1 MLNLP
6 SHVINLVSFV
16 YNLFYFLGVSSQIFN
31 TLSRHNTSVGTPY
44 WMAPE
49 VIACAGQL
57 DYTYDVRCDVW
68 SLGITAIELAEG
80 DPPLSHIH
88 PMRALF
94 YIPR

>member
-1 MLNLP
+1 M
-6 SHVINLVSFV
+6 
-16 YNLFYFLGVSSQIFN
+16 
-31 TLSRHNTSVGTPY
+31 GTPY

-88 PMRALF
+88 PMTVSYTHLTL
-94 YIPR
+94 PTSDLV